1 MELNLTLF
9 DEQFLHAAQAL
20 VAGAEDRIWISTFKA
35 EITTKPR
42 GRRLN
47 KFFDTLIQKVHQGV
61 EVRFLLPRPAKT
73 NYVPDSNLYAITALK
88 RGKVEVRSFFGNRL
102 CHAKIIFVDNDE
114 AILGSHNLSVK
125 SCHNNFECSV
135 SIIDKFTLLG
145 IQNGYEKA
153 WLRSQ
158 KI

>member
-1 MELNLTLF
+1 MSLNAILY
-9 DEQFLHAAQAL
+9 DETFLRAAQEL
-20 VAGAEDRIWISTFKA
+20 VTTANHRIWVATFKA

-47 KFFDTLIQKVHQGV
+47 KFFETLFEKAHNGV
-61 EVRFLLPRPAKT
+61 EVRFLLPRPAKS

-88 RGKVEVRSFFGNRL
+88 RGKVDARCFFGNRL
-102 CHAKIIFVDNDE
+102 CHAKIILVDDYK

-135 SIIDKFTLLG
+135 SLSDRFSLLSLRD
-145 IQNGYEKA
+145 GYEKA